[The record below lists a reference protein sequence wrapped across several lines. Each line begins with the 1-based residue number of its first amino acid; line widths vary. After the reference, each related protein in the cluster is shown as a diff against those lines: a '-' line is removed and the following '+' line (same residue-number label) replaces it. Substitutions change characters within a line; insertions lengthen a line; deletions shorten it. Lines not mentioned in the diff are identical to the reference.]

1 MMSEI
6 RCRYSGDRE
15 QAIVS
20 YLYGDPGGEAG
31 GGAAAFGEHLS
42 TCDRCRSELAAFES
56 VRASLTRWAP
66 PEPAG
71 LETHSWGPPSA
82 SARALADRRSLGE
95 SWSGGPIGPS
105 GRSIRLK
112 RDPTGLAFRGRDV
125 PAWAQAAAA
134 VLLLGVAAGIANLDV
149 RYDGSG
155 LRVRT
160 GWVAPAPAVESLPAD
175 EGPWRAE
182 LIALEQRLRADLGPT
197 PASPIAVNAAD
208 TAGTLGPE
216 ALRRMRTLVE
226 ESERRQQRE
235 LALRLGEAMREVS
248 VQRQEDL
255 VRIDRNIGAMQSNT
269 GREMLRQRSD
279 LLNYV
284 TVRTAARPR

>member
-1 MMSEI
+1 MTDNI
-6 RCRYSGDRE
+6 CRYSGDRE

-20 YLYGDPGGEAG
+20 YLYGDSDDGDAAG
-31 GGAAAFGEHLS
+31 RTRFEDHLS
-42 TCDRCRSELAAFES
+42 TCDRCRSEVLAFQG
-56 VRASLTRWAP
+56 VRASLAGWAP
-66 PEPAG
+66 PRVRSEDLPSFGA
-71 LETHSWGPPSA
+71 TTAQPPTA
-82 SARALADRRSLGE
+82 HVRERAATQSQSRWRE
-95 SWSGGPIGPS
+95 
-105 GRSIRLK
+105 
-112 RDPTGLAFRGRDV
+112 V

-134 VLLLGVAAGIANLDV
+134 VLLLGVSAGIANLDIH
-149 RYDGSG
+149 YDAGG

-160 GWVAPAPAVESLPAD
+160 GWFAPAPAPATVVD
-175 EGPWRAE
+175 SRPNDDRPWRAE
-182 LIALEQRLRADLGPT
+182 LTALEQRLRTDLRPAAAPT
-197 PASPIAVNAAD
+197 EAAASNAARTLDPD
-208 TAGTLGPE
+208 T
-216 ALRRMRTLVE
+216 LRRVRMLVE

-284 TVRTAARPR
+284 TVRTAARPQ

>member
-1 MMSEI
+1 M
-6 RCRYSGDRE
+6 
-15 QAIVS
+15 
-20 YLYGDPGGEAG
+20 
-31 GGAAAFGEHLS
+31 
-42 TCDRCRSELAAFES
+42 
-56 VRASLTRWAP
+56 
-66 PEPAG
+66 
-71 LETHSWGPPSA
+71 
-82 SARALADRRSLGE
+82 
-95 SWSGGPIGPS
+95 
-105 GRSIRLK
+105 
-112 RDPTGLAFRGRDV
+112 
-125 PAWAQAAAA
+125 
-134 VLLLGVAAGIANLDV
+134 
-149 RYDGSG
+149 
-155 LRVRT
+155 
-160 GWVAPAPAVESLPAD
+160 
-175 EGPWRAE
+175 
-182 LIALEQRLRADLGPT
+182 
-197 PASPIAVNAAD
+197 AVNAAD